1 MREDIL
7 QALSELIKEKTELKS
22 EKIELA
28 TIDELKKH
36 LSLVNGLLKN
46 AGKISANT
54 KSIVA
59 QIKDMDNFKKE
70 SVTVKNKAETFLD
83 EFSDDAKKLGIKPMT
98 VKEYSELDNA
108 WDKLRKLDKE
118 LEDSLKSIK
127 QAL

>member
-7 QALSELIKEKTELKS
+7 QALSELIKEKTELKA
-22 EKIELA
+22 EKVELA
-28 TIDELKKH
+28 SVDELKKH
-36 LSLVNGLLKN
+36 LSLVNGLLKK
-46 AGKISANT
+46 AGKINANT

-59 QIKDMDNFKKE
+59 QIRDMDNFKKE

-83 EFSDDAKKLGIKPMT
+83 EFSDDAKKLGIRPMT
-98 VKEYSELDNA
+98 IKEYSELDNA

-127 QAL
+127 QVL